1 MRIVWTE
8 LAVQDLLV
16 IRRYIA
22 DRNPAAA
29 RSVAARIL
37 HAVELLPLQPHLG
50 IPTHRTD
57 VRRLVVAGTVYSI
70 PYRVNGETIEI
81 LEVFDGRRRAPRS
94 DFGYDPS

>member
-29 RSVAARIL
+29 RSVASRIL

-57 VRRLVVAGTVYSI
+57 VRRLVIAGTVYSI
-70 PYRVNGETIEI
+70 PYRVTGETIEI
-81 LEVFDGRRRAPRS
+81 LEVFDGRRRAPRTALGS
-94 DFGYDPS
+94 DPS